1 VAKAF
6 TIRKNYFI
14 LAEMNAI
21 LNKLLDKS
29 SKILEAKVINLDKSS
44 ISLGSILQLVI
55 CFVIIVYIA
64 RNLDKFLKKQLLVK
78 LGIDEGNRAAISS
91 IISYIF
97 SFIAFLIILQISGFN
112 LSSLAVIAGGL
123 GIGIG
128 FALQNI
134 TENFLG
140 GLTLLIERSIK
151 VGDFVELW
159 ITDDSDTFK
168 GTIQE
173 ISLRSTIIK
182 SDNGANLVLPNSKLV
197 QKPILN
203 WKYETSNI
211 CLEIPV
217 KVDCSHNPLIVTEI
231 LLYSA
236 YGLSYILKEPVP
248 KVVFNG
254 FVDTGLD
261 FELKAWINDIDKAI
275 DIKSSLNY
283 AIEYNLRQQEIYFPG
298 YFRESHENT
307 KYLDSK
313 EKDLNQ
319 SLNKPLSLISLL
331 RQVAYFQSFNDLELR
346 QLIETGYTKRLNESE
361 ILFRE
366 NHPGDAFYIILDGSV
381 EVFVEKINKHL
392 ATLKRGQFFGELAL
406 ILGIP
411 RTATVKVLEATN
423 LFVITNKGFQS
434 LLKSYPNLA
443 EEIVQEIARH
453 KEELESR
460 QDQLR
465 KLGLVDE
472 AEDDNNPVI
481 WVRNRLKKV
490 FSL

>member
-1 VAKAF
+1 MI
-6 TIRKNYFI
+6 T
-14 LAEMNAI
+14 I
-21 LNKLLDKS
+21 LNQILKKSYQLLET
-29 SKILEAKVINLDKSS
+29 KIINLDKNS
-44 ISLGSILQLVI
+44 ISLGSILQLVF
-55 CFVIIVYIA
+55 CFALIVFIA
-64 RNLDKFLKKQLLVK
+64 RALDKFLKKQLLVK

-91 IISYIF
+91 IISYVF
-97 SFIAFLIILQISGFN
+97 SFIALLIILQVSGFN

-159 ITDDSDTFK
+159 IADDSETFK
-168 GTIQE
+168 GTIKE

-182 SDNGANLVLPNSKLV
+182 SDDGANLVLPNSKLV

-203 WKYETSNI
+203 WKYETDNVR
-211 CLEIPV
+211 LNIPV
-217 KVDCSHNPLIVTEI
+217 RVDYHSNPLIVTEI

-236 YGLSYILKEPVP
+236 YGLSYILKEPAA
-248 KVVFNG
+248 KVIFNG
-254 FVDTGLD
+254 FIDTGLD
-261 FELKAWINDIDKAI
+261 FELRAWISDIDKVTEV
-275 DIKSSLNY
+275 KSSLNY
-283 AIEYNLRQQEIYFPG
+283 AIEYNLRQQGIYLPG
-298 YFRESHENT
+298 YFQEDNKNT
-307 KYLDSK
+307 TSLDSEEQK
-313 EKDLNQ
+313 
-319 SLNKPLSLISLL
+319 LNKPLSLITLL
-331 RQVAYFQSFNDLELR
+331 RQVAYFQNFNDLELR
-346 QLIETGYTKRLNESE
+346 QLIETGYNKRLKKSE

-366 NHPGDAFYIILDGSV
+366 NDPGDAFYIIFDGSV

-392 ATLKRGQFFGELAL
+392 ATLTRGQFFGELAL

-411 RTATVKVLEATN
+411 RTATVKVLEDTN
-423 LFVITNKGFQS
+423 LFVITNKAFKN

-460 QDQLR
+460 QQQLR

-472 AEDDNNPVI
+472 SEDDNNPVI

-490 FSL
+490 FGL